1 MDRGTHAHTHTCTYI
16 ETHTGTHYPTH
27 ARHYV
32 QMSYRASHCPFS
44 MQSANGHKNSRETRT
59 CQGLPPLP
67 TSLLS
72 LPSPPAVSPAST
84 CLAAVSAPPLPGV
97 LALWLL
103 IAAHNSTS
111 REVSRCPTHT
121 MPAQWAHSR
130 LSSCLRHLLLRLQ
143 LRLQTPKLPSC
154 LAAELTAASESNLQ
168 YAISKVFSVSRSKGR
183 RQMKAAGMGCGV
195 AGTFT
200 SVSPSICPSV
210 PLSSY
215 RGANILC
222 CVVVV
227 VVFGLVLFCVLVSKL
242 LSHYYVYC
250 SSFRLS
256 FACRKL
262 WALIPSF
269 TLVSPI
275 TSRLHFI
282 KVIAPINSATQTP
295 EIPT

>member
-1 MDRGTHAHTHTCTYI
+1 MYWHFGSLSLRTIRQVEKSPAAPHTHT
-16 ETHTGTHYPTH
+16 HTQCQRSGPILGCRAACDIYFYGSS
-27 ARHYV
+27 YV
-32 QMSYRASHCPFS
+32 YKLRATLLPRCRADCGF
-44 MQSANGHKNSRETRT
+44 REQPAVRNFK
-59 CQGLPPLP
+59 GLFC
-67 TSLLS
+67 LS
-72 LPSPPAVSPAST
+72 LE
-84 CLAAVSAPPLPGV
+84 
-97 LALWLL
+97 
-103 IAAHNSTS
+103 
-111 REVSRCPTHT
+111 R
-121 MPAQWAHSR
+121 Q
-130 LSSCLRHLLLRLQ
+130 
-143 LRLQTPKLPSC
+143 
-154 LAAELTAASESNLQ
+154 
-168 YAISKVFSVSRSKGR
+168 KG
-183 RQMKAAGMGCGV
+183 MKAAGMGCGV

-210 PLSSY
+210 PLSSC

-222 CVVVV
+222 CVVVVV

-262 WALIPSF
+262 WALIPSC